1 MTPLAAALD
10 DYLTLRR
17 SLGYKLQRAGRV
29 LTTFVAHLEQAGQRH
44 VTVESALAW
53 ATSSATAC
61 PRWQAQQLG
70 IARGFAR
77 YLHARDPRHQIP
89 PTGLLPRRQERPSM
103 PWLCSP
109 EDLIRLIAAAGTLRS
124 PLRAATM
131 QTLIG
136 LLAVTG
142 LRVGEAI
149 GLDREDVDLDQGVL
163 LVADFK
169 GKSRRVP
176 LHPSTVTAL
185 QAYATRRDGL
195 LPHPASTAFL
205 ISTTGTRLHSS
216 NLGLAFAE
224 TVRRADLGPAP
235 GQPRPRLGALRHS
248 FAVHTLQDW
257 HRAEL
262 DVERSL
268 PLLSAYLGHASP
280 ASTYWYLH
288 ASPQLLAA
296 AAWRTRHDSA
306 EEVGS

>member
-1 MTPLAAALD
+1 MSTVAAALD
-10 DYLTLRR
+10 DYLALRR

-29 LTTFVAHLEQAGQRH
+29 LATFVAHLEHAGSDH
-44 VTVESALAW
+44 VTIELALTW
-53 ATSSATAC
+53 ATSSTAAG

-70 IARGFAR
+70 MARNFAR
-77 YLHARDPRHQIP
+77 YLHAIDPRHEIP
-89 PTGLLPRRQERPSM
+89 PAGLLPRGQERLR
-103 PWLCSP
+103 PWLCSQD
-109 EDLIRLIAAAGTLRS
+109 ELVTLVATAGTLAP

-149 GLDREDVDLDQGVL
+149 RLERDDVDLDQGVL
-163 LVADFK
+163 LVDDFK
-169 GKSRRVP
+169 GKSRRLP

-185 QAYATRRDGL
+185 QAYAAQRDRL
-195 LPHPASTAFL
+195 LTDPPSTAFL

-216 NLGLAFAE
+216 SLGRTFAE
-224 TVRRADLGPAP
+224 VVQRAGLRPSPDH
-235 GQPRPRLGALRHS
+235 QPTPRLGALRHS

-257 HRAEL
+257 HRDEL

-296 AAWRTRHDSA
+296 AVERTRRDTV

>member
-1 MTPLAAALD
+1 MTPLAVALD

-17 SLGYKLQRAGRV
+17 SMGYKLQRAAGV
-29 LTTFVAHLEQAGQRH
+29 LATYVAHLEQHGQTH

-53 ATSSATAC
+53 ATSSAAAG

-70 IARGFAR
+70 TARGFAR

-89 PTGLLPRRQERPSM
+89 PTGLIARRPEHTM
-103 PWLCSP
+103 PWLCTP
-109 EDLIRLIAAAGTLRS
+109 QDIIGLMAAAGTLRS

-149 GLDREDVDLDQGVL
+149 GLDRDDIDWDQGVL
-163 LVADFK
+163 LVANYK

-185 QAYATRRDGL
+185 RAYATRRDEM
-195 LPHPASTAFL
+195 LPHPASTALL
-205 ISTTGTRLHSS
+205 ISTTGTRLRSS
-216 NLGLAFAE
+216 NLGSAFAE
-224 TVRRADLGPAP
+224 TIRQADLRPAP
-235 GQPRPRLGALRHS
+235 GQPRPRLGALRHN
-248 FAVHTLQDW
+248 FAVQTLQDW
-257 HRAEL
+257 HHAEL

-296 AAWRTRHDSA
+296 AAGRTRHDVG
-306 EEVGS
+306 EVGS

>member
-1 MTPLAAALD
+1 MSTLAAALH
-10 DYLTLRR
+10 DYLALRR

-29 LTTFVAHLEQAGQRH
+29 LATFVAHLEHAGSDH
-44 VTVESALAW
+44 VTIELALAW
-53 ATSSATAC
+53 ATSSTTAG

-70 IARGFAR
+70 MARNFAR
-77 YLHARDPRHQIP
+77 YLHAVDPRHEIP
-89 PTGLLPRRQERPSM
+89 PAGLLPRGPERTS
-103 PWLCSP
+103 PWLCSAG
-109 EDLIRLIAAAGTLRS
+109 EIAKLMAAACTLAS

-131 QTLIG
+131 RTLIG

-149 GLDREDVDLDQGVL
+149 RLERHDVDLDQGVL
-163 LVADFK
+163 LVGDFK

-176 LHPSTVTAL
+176 LHPSTVAAL
-185 QAYATRRDGL
+185 QAYAAQRDRL
-195 LPHPASTAFL
+195 LADPLSTAFL

-216 NLGLAFAE
+216 NLG
-224 TVRRADLGPAP
+224 TVFTKLVQQAGLQPPP

-296 AAWRTRHDSA
+296 AVERTRCA
-306 EEVGS
+306 TVEERS